1 MELRLTPP
9 TAELSTTQSPAA
21 SVAVLAPCL
30 HGDIDA
36 VCRDLQV
43 LADPG
48 QLRVL
53 VVDVTASPARVRR
66 RWAEHVEAPPRA
78 LEVIGVEYMEP
89 ESEPGAT
96 AEGRS
101 GGDGQS
107 PTLPASLPEAET
119 TYVQEPGDL
128 SGIGVAAS
136 ATLREWADAD
146 EQVVVCLRSLTTV
159 LQYADDGP
167 TLAFLR
173 ELLGHCERA
182 DALAHVHL
190 DPTAVDER
198 TVEGVREQVD
208 AVVELSPE

>member
-9 TAELSTTQSPAA
+9 SAQLSTTQSPAT

-30 HGDIDA
+30 HGDVDA

-43 LADPG
+43 LDDPG

-53 VVDVTASPARVRR
+53 VVDVTCSPARVRR
-66 RWAEHVEAPPRA
+66 RWAEHVGQPPRA
-78 LEVIGVEYMEP
+78 LEVIGVGYMEP
-89 ESEPGAT
+89 ESEPEAT
-96 AEGRS
+96 AEQRS
-101 GGDGQS
+101 GSEEQFPGAPG
-107 PTLPASLPEAET
+107 TLPEAET

-128 SGIGVAAS
+128 SGIGVEAS
-136 ATLREWADAD
+136 TTLREWADAD
-146 EQVVVCLRSLTTV
+146 GQVVVCVRSLTTI

-173 ELLGHCERA
+173 ELLTHCERA

-198 TVEGVREQVD
+198 TVDGVRGQVD
-208 AVVELSPE
+208 AVAELTPE